1 MENSNELEVVG
12 VGILRTGKNWE
23 ITAKRV
29 TSISFLFLN
38 FFTLVSSNIYW

>member
-29 TSISFLFLN
+29 TYISFLFLISLK
-38 FFTLVSSNIYW
+38 FFHVSQ